1 MATYSKPKNS
11 KPTPTPET
19 THKPI
24 NRKEF
29 ISSVIKR
36 KTKDKFLTANQK
48 KYYDTLIESE
58 ITYDTPITDDV
69 LGYLSEDDVTKTLE
83 QIQSL

>member
-1 MATYSKPKNS
+1 MATNSKPKNS

-19 THKPI
+19 TYKPI

-48 KYYDTLIESE
+48 KILRYSN
-58 ITYDTPITDDV
+58 
-69 LGYLSEDDVTKTLE
+69 
-83 QIQSL
+83 